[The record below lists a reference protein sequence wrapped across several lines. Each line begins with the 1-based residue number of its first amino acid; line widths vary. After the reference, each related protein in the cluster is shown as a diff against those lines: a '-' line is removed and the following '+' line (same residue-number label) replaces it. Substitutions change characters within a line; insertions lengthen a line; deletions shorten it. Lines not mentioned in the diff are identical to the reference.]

1 MSKKLEPYTNEIINL
16 YYDKKISATE
26 IGKMYKVTRVTV
38 QSFLKD
44 LDYDRYVN
52 FSDENKGTRFTEEE
66 LIAESK
72 KWLYMVSEGIK
83 LKEIAEKTGYA
94 LPYISKVLNKYHKED
109 LQKIRQAN
117 KDKRKINREINRIEQ
132 ARTNEAVK
140 KAHEQAVRELSS
152 SSVMMSTYSIIKSY
166 RYYYERVKAGFYR
179 LKKEFRNAYG
189 FPKTYFNYIEQQSA
203 LA

>member
-1 MSKKLEPYTNEIINL
+1 MSKKLSLYTDEIINL
-16 YYDKKISATE
+16 YYNKGISATE
-26 IGKMYKVTRVTV
+26 IGKMYSVTRVTV

-52 FSDENKGTRFTEEE
+52 FSNENKGTRYTEEE

-72 KWLYMVSEGIK
+72 KWLLMAAKGMK
-83 LKEIAEKTGYA
+83 LKEIASKTGYA

-109 LQKIRQAN
+109 LRKVRQSN
-117 KDKRKINREINRIEQ
+117 KDKRKITKEISRREQ
-132 ARTNEAVK
+132 ARVNEAVK

-152 SSVMMSTYSIIKSY
+152 SSLMMTTYSIIKSY
-166 RYYYERVKAGFYR
+166 RYYYERVKAGYYR

-189 FPKTYFNYIEQQSA
+189 FPKTYFNYVEQQSV